1 MRASLIKRLRLCGR
15 AVVAMAAAV
24 MLVQAFLAGLAGGQ
38 VVLVLS
44 ADSEGI
50 AVICHS
56 GGGAPADPGRVPGAP
71 ERQHPCCESCTAG
84 VPPAVLPAPSL
95 APFAAQDR
103 PAGPLALRAVSILIA
118 PRAVRAGASQAPPAS
133 L

>member
-1 MRASLIKRLRLCGR
+1 
-15 AVVAMAAAV
+15 
-24 MLVQAFLAGLAGGQ
+24 
-38 VVLVLS
+38 
-44 ADSEGI
+44 
-50 AVICHS
+50 
-56 GGGAPADPGRVPGAP
+56 
-71 ERQHPCCESCTAG
+71 
-84 VPPAVLPAPSL
+84 VLPAPSL